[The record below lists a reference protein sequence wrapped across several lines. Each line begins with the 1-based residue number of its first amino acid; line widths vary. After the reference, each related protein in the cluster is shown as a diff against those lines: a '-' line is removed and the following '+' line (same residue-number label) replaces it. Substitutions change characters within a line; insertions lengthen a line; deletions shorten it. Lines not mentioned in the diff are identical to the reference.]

1 MPRFEPQNPLTQLGE
16 VRTFVGRKI
25 ETIQASFWMRQVSRL
40 LGTDWLLHIVGQ
52 VNPSQVAKT
61 VAEAR
66 SQLPATATAT
76 DIAQELT
83 QRKALLCGGLGLVV
97 GLLPPGV
104 NLAAGLA
111 DAFVNI
117 RFQVELVYEI
127 ACIYGLDLHSAD
139 RKGEALMVLA
149 AGFGAE
155 QVTTTS
161 LQFAQRFAVEK
172 LSEVAIAQLARLLSF
187 QIAEQVVLR
196 GIPLLGVCAGA
207 GMNATFVTLVGNA
220 AQHFYGQVDR

>member
-1 MPRFEPQNPLTQLGE
+1 MPSIKPQNQLTQLGE
-16 VRTFVGRKI
+16 ARTFMGRKI
-25 ETIQASFWMRQVSRL
+25 EAIQESFWMRQVSRV

-61 VAEAR
+61 VAEVR

-97 GLLPPGV
+97 ALLPPGV

-127 ACIYGLDLHSAD
+127 ACIYNLDLHSAD

-161 LQFAQRFAVEK
+161 IQFAQRFAVEK
-172 LSEVAIAQLARLLSF
+172 LSQVAIAQLARLLSV

-196 GIPLLGVCAGA
+196 GIPFVGACTGA
-207 GMNATFVTLVGNA
+207 GVNAVFVTLVGNA
-220 AQHFYGQVDR
+220 AQRFYGPIDR